1 MTFDAVLFDLDGT
14 LLDTEALGV
23 KAGLWTLSQ
32 LGYAEDRDFL
42 LSLIGK
48 DDLTVRGLMEE
59 RFPGLDFERNSKV
72 FREEIA
78 RLEANGIPFKDGAE
92 DVIQRVSDLGLPI
105 AIVTSSQRVNADRKL
120 AKTGLNSKVQAVVTV
135 DDVAHAKPAPDPY
148 LRAAELVGVDPTT
161 CLVFEDSDIGAAS
174 AKAAGATV
182 VQIPDLGPVTCKHAD
197 IRAETLLDGARAVD
211 LFS

>member
-1 MTFDAVLFDLDGT
+1 MSFDAVFFDLDGT

-48 DDLTVRGLMEE
+48 DDLTVRALMEE

-72 FREEIA
+72 FRDEIA
-78 RLEANGIPFKDGAE
+78 RLQAKGIPFKDGAE
-92 DVIQRVSDLGLPI
+92 DIIQRVSDLGLPM

-120 AKTGLNSKVQAVVTV
+120 AKTGLSSKVQAVVTV
-135 DDVAHAKPAPDPY
+135 DDVAHAKPAPDP
-148 LRAAELVGVDPTT
+148 
-161 CLVFEDSDIGAAS
+161 
-174 AKAAGATV
+174 
-182 VQIPDLGPVTCKHAD
+182 
-197 IRAETLLDGARAVD
+197 
-211 LFS
+211 